1 MQLASAAINEER
13 APLRWIA
20 SKWYTVDGSCK
31 HGGDDS
37 SPKLP
42 WMQIRRYVADG
53 SCNQR
58 GEDPSVSGAFRA
70 VYIIQATA
78 AGSSATPQ
86 WRWLGSKECIQN
98 GIQNRTHLQLK
109 TYNIIGTTNTGYRIH
124 QLQSHVVCDL
134 ILNIGMSSEQQI
146 AERSCKKLYI

>member
-1 MQLASAAINEER
+1 
-13 APLRWIA
+13 
-20 SKWYTVDGSCK
+20 
-31 HGGDDS
+31 
-37 SPKLP
+37 
-42 WMQIRRYVADG
+42 MQIRRYVVDG

-70 VYIIQATA
+70 VYTIQATA
-78 AGSSATPQ
+78 AAALQHHSGDGSALKNAFRTVF
-86 WRWLGSKECIQN
+86 RTA
-98 GIQNRTHLQLK
+98 THLQLK